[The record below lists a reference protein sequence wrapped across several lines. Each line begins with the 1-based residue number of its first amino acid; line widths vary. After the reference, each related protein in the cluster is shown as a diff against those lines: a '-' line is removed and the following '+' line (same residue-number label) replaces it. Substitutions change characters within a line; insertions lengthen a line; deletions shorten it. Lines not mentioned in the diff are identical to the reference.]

1 MASSSLSSSSAVS
14 PDSKKMPGI
23 ATGTVRSWVRLSTSM
38 VAVAHC
44 SGVAFGPSGV
54 GPRGGSFSS
63 ALLVSTRTCRQH
75 RTHAGTRCDP
85 PYLFVFV
92 HVANF
97 VRSIN
102 IPNRVTR

>member
-23 ATGTVRSWVRLSTSM
+23 ATGTVRLSTSM

-63 ALLVSTRTCRQH
+63 ALLVPLPGPADSIARTPGPAVIH
-75 RTHAGTRCDP
+75 LI
-85 PYLFVFV
+85 YLSLCMW
-92 HVANF
+92 
-97 VRSIN
+97 RILSG
-102 IPNRVTR
+102 P